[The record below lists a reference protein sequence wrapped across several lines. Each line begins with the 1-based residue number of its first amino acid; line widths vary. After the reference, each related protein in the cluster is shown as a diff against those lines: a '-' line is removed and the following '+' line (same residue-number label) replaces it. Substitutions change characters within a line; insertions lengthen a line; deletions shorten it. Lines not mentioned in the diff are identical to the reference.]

1 MSKKP
6 QVILEEELRPVVE
19 AEGLELVEIEIAGG
33 GRQRFVRLFVDKPQG
48 VSVEDCGRLSRR
60 VAPLIEAL
68 ELFGDRYVLEVSSP
82 GVTRGLKR
90 EEDFVRFTGRL
101 ARLSLS
107 EPVLGHQQWVGE
119 LSGLD
124 GTDILLL
131 PSDGA
136 DLVKVPQVLVRA
148 ARLEYESPQEREAR
162 HRRREPQT

>member
-19 AEGLELVEIEIAGG
+19 AEGLELVEIEVAGG

-48 VSVEDCGRLSRR
+48 VSVEECGRLSRR

-82 GVTRGLKR
+82 GVTRSLKR

-101 ARLSLS
+101 ARLTLS
-107 EPVLGHQQWVGE
+107 EPILGRQQWIGE

-124 GTDILLL
+124 GTDILLW

-136 DLVKVPQVLVRA
+136 ELVKIPQALVRA

-162 HRRREPQT
+162 HRRRKP